1 MTLSPSAPPEELVSV
16 LLLAA
21 PGPACSLA
29 QAALR
34 GWAAVQWQR
43 EGVAA
48 LPDVQAAQRARA
60 VAGLEPAL
68 VVADAALPGLE
79 LAALCQ
85 AAQGDTSAGPVVV
98 VLDAADEAGA
108 AHWLQQGAADCIGLP
123 QGEALLAA
131 RLQARAQALRA
142 AAAAR
147 AGLQGLQDELAL
159 RTAQLQAIQD
169 VTTLVMATLAETRG
183 TESSNHIRRTQYY
196 VKALGWRLST
206 LPHLAASLTSTHI
219 DLMFRAAALHD
230 IGKAGIPDR
239 ILLKPGRLSPDE
251 FEIMKTHTTLGRDA
265 IANAKRKLGVDVDYL
280 NVAKEIAYSHH
291 EKWDG
296 SGYPEGLAGSAIPLS
311 GRLMALADVYDAL
324 ISRRLHKEAMSHE
337 QATHIIQQT
346 RGRHFDPDVVDA
358 FLAVQDN
365 FQAVAIAYSDS
376 SADLQRQA
384 EYAGIAQV

>member
-1 MTLSPSAPPEELVSV
+1 MPPINTDAQPEAPAV

-21 PGPACSLA
+21 PGPTASLA
-29 QAALR
+29 QAALQ
-34 GWAAVQWQR
+34 GWATLQWQTD
-43 EGVAA
+43 GAAA

-60 VAGLEPAL
+60 MAGLEPAL
-68 VVADAALPGLE
+68 VLADAALHGLD
-79 LAALCQ
+79 LPALCGAQ
-85 AAQGDTSAGPVVV
+85 AGDATAGPAV
-98 VLDAADEAGA
+98 VLIDAADEAGA
-108 AHWLQQGAADCIGLP
+108 AHWLLLGAADCIGLP
-123 QGEALLAA
+123 LGAPLLSA
-131 RLQARAQALRA
+131 RLQNQVRALRA
-142 AAAAR
+142 AAAAQ
-147 AGLQGLQDELAL
+147 AGLQSLQDDLAR
-159 RTAQLQAIQD
+159 RTTQMQAIQD

-206 LPHLAASLTSTHI
+206 LPHLAASLTSAHI

-265 IANAKRKLGVDVDYL
+265 IANAKRQLGVDVDYL
-280 NVAKEIAYSHH
+280 SVAKEIAYAHH

-337 QATHIIQQT
+337 QAAHIIQQT

-365 FQAVAIAYSDS
+365 FQAIAIAYSDS

>member
-1 MTLSPSAPPEELVSV
+1 MV
-16 LLLAA
+16 
-21 PGPACSLA
+21 
-29 QAALR
+29 QAALK
-34 GWAAVQWQR
+34 GWASVQWQQ
-43 EGVAA
+43 EGPAA
-48 LPDVQAAQRARA
+48 RADVQAAQRARA
-60 VAGLEPAL
+60 MAGLAPAL
-68 VVADAALPGLE
+68 VVAEAALPGLE
-79 LAALCQ
+79 LEALCQ
-85 AAQGDTSAGPVVV
+85 DVPGDAAAGPVVV
-98 VLDAADEAGA
+98 LLAAADEAGA
-108 AHWLQQGAADCIGLP
+108 AHWLRLGAADCLGLP
-123 QGEALLAA
+123 QGETLLSA
-131 RLQARAQALRA
+131 RLQTRAQALHT

-147 AGLQGLQDELAL
+147 AGLQNLEDELAR

-206 LPHLAASLTSTHI
+206 LPHLAASLTSTRI

-239 ILLKPGRLSPDE
+239 ILLKPGRLSPEE

-265 IANAKRKLGVDVDYL
+265 IADAKRKLGVDVDYL
-280 NVAKEIAYSHH
+280 NVAKEIAYAHH

-296 SGYPEGLAGSAIPLS
+296 SGYPEGLAGSAIPLP

-324 ISRRLHKEAMSHE
+324 ISRRLHKGAMSHE
-337 QATHIIQQT
+337 QAAHIIQQT

-365 FQAVAIAYSDS
+365 FQAIAIAYSDS

-384 EYAGIAQV
+384 DYAGIAQV

>member
-1 MTLSPSAPPEELVSV
+1 
-16 LLLAA
+16 
-21 PGPACSLA
+21 
-29 QAALR
+29 
-34 GWAAVQWQR
+34 
-43 EGVAA
+43 
-48 LPDVQAAQRARA
+48 
-60 VAGLEPAL
+60 
-68 VVADAALPGLE
+68 
-79 LAALCQ
+79 
-85 AAQGDTSAGPVVV
+85 
-98 VLDAADEAGA
+98 
-108 AHWLQQGAADCIGLP
+108 
-123 QGEALLAA
+123 
-131 RLQARAQALRA
+131 
-142 AAAAR
+142 
-147 AGLQGLQDELAL
+147 
-159 RTAQLQAIQD
+159 
-169 VTTLVMATLAETRG
+169 
-183 TESSNHIRRTQYY
+183 
-196 VKALGWRLST
+196 
-206 LPHLAASLTSTHI
+206 
-219 DLMFRAAALHD
+219 MFRAAALHD

-239 ILLKPGRLSPDE
+239 ILLKPGRLSPEE